1 MKSCIA
7 YLLLLV
13 EQNTWQ
19 ATMGLLI
26 SDEDTIILFVLS
38 DPPHDI
44 NSNIPKIL
52 ICASEM

>member
-7 YLLLLV
+7 YLFLL

-26 SDEDTIILFVLS
+26 SDEDTIILFNLS
-38 DPPHDI
+38 DPPHDM
-44 NSNIPKIL
+44 NSIIPKIL